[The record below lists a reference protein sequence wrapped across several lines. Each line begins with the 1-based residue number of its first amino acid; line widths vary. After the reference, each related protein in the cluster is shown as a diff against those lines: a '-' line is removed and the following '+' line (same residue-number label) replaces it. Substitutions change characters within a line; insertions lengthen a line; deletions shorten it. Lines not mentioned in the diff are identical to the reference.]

1 MNSPTQGRVRIRVL
15 MSQQQRGGD
24 RSSLSPEHEV
34 AVNRGGACV
43 QACCPAAMGNAIA
56 MLFTLASSSPPLSKA
71 NPRAEKSTPGF
82 VRSPQGRFK

>member
-34 AVNRGGACV
+34 AVNRGACV